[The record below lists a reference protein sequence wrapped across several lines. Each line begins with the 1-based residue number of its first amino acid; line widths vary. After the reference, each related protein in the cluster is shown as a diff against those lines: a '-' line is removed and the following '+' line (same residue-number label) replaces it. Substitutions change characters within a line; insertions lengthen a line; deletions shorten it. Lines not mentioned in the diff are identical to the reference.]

1 MTTVTKEVLG
11 VVDGQWSPRAFWRTA
26 TADAVARQLKAGA
39 DPRHADRYGLTSLH
53 WAALMD
59 NPDVMPLLVEAGI
72 DIDARDAK
80 GNTALLL
87 AAEKGNL
94 ARAAMHAREGMA
106 PVVVGIRTLEMLLQL
121 GAEANVVNKG
131 KWSPLH
137 WAVAW
142 DAPEATDMLL
152 RIGTSINIPGFK
164 KAHPLHIAAMEGSPE
179 TVALLIRWGADV
191 NARDDFHATPIHRAI
206 KRSGEAEAVTA
217 MLIRAGAICDLADAL
232 GNTPMHYAEAHGHKQ
247 VVLGLRAAGAAIDAT
262 NNFGVTPGHVAE
274 APWTVLD
281 ADDIPYTEMALGYY
295 EAFVDPLAPRH
306 TPPVSPTPPPLGR

>member
-39 DPRHADRYGLTSLH
+39 DPRHADLYGLTSLH

-72 DIDARDAK
+72 DIDARDAQ

-121 GAEANVVNKG
+121 GAEADVVNKG

-137 WAVAW
+137 WVVAW

-152 RIGTSINIPGFK
+152 RIGTSINIPGFQESPSSAYCRDGGQPGNGSA
-164 KAHPLHIAAMEGSPE
+164 AHPLGCGCQCPRRFPCH
-179 TVALLIRWGADV
+179 TD
-191 NARDDFHATPIHRAI
+191 TPCYQ
-206 KRSGEAEAVTA
+206 T
-217 MLIRAGAICDLADAL
+217 L
-232 GNTPMHYAEAHGHKQ
+232 
-247 VVLGLRAAGAAIDAT
+247 
-262 NNFGVTPGHVAE
+262 
-274 APWTVLD
+274 W
-281 ADDIPYTEMALGYY
+281 
-295 EAFVDPLAPRH
+295 
-306 TPPVSPTPPPLGR
+306 